1 MFDFIAHIIGFKY
14 FYNVEITPNNS
25 LSNDQF
31 LLQEAYDTLLKEHQK
46 LQFDYQYLQQQLSEL
61 KRMIF
66 GSKSERFVSSDTRQ
80 LDLFVEQLEV
90 SDTKPESIE
99 IAYKREKKTAEKQQ
113 PIRSSIPSHLP
124 RIEEIIEPSEVSPNS
139 KKIGEEVTEILEY
152 NPSSIFVRR
161 IVRPKYIVSE
171 ENNIV
176 IAPLPSL
183 PIPKG
188 NAGAGLLAH
197 IMVSKFVY
205 HLPFYRQQQIFRSQQ
220 LDISRGTLSN
230 WFNSTTKLLEP
241 LYDTLQKELL
251 KSNYLQVDESP
262 IGVQD
267 TSKKGK
273 LHMGYHWVHHAP
285 LERLVLFRYAPSR
298 SKNVPE
304 ELLQEYNGAIQ
315 TDGYAGYANLNTKG
329 NITLLACM
337 AHARRYFE
345 KALNEDA
352 FRASYVLEQIQK
364 LYAIERK
371 ARKRE
376 SSAEQRKR
384 YRKLYAAPILD
395 SLESWLKAQV
405 LEVIPKSAIG
415 KAIGYALKLWN
426 KLKKYITDGHYEIDN
441 NLVENTIRPLALGRK
456 NYLFSGSHRAAQKA
470 AMLYSLFASCKMNN
484 IDPYNWLKDVLENIQ
499 EYKANR
505 LHELLPNHRKIPQVN
520 ALN

>member
-1 MFDFIAHIIGFKY
+1 M
-14 FYNVEITPNNS
+14 
-25 LSNDQF
+25 
-31 LLQEAYDTLLKEHQK
+31 
-46 LQFDYQYLQQQLSEL
+46 
-61 KRMIF
+61 
-66 GSKSERFVSSDTRQ
+66 
-80 LDLFVEQLEV
+80 
-90 SDTKPESIE
+90 
-99 IAYKREKKTAEKQQ
+99 
-113 PIRSSIPSHLP
+113 RSSIPSHLP
-124 RIEEIIEPSEVSPNS
+124 RIEEIIEPNEVLPNS

-152 NPSSIFVRR
+152 HPSSIFVRR
-161 IVRPKYIVSE
+161 IVRPKYISLE
-171 ENNIV
+171 DNRIV
-176 IAPLPSL
+176 IGYLPSL

-197 IMVSKFVY
+197 IMVSKFVH
-205 HLPFYRQQQIFRSQQ
+205 HLPFYRQQQIFKSQH

-251 KSNYLQVDESP
+251 QSNYLQIDESP

-273 LHMGYHWVHHAP
+273 LHMGYHWVYHAP

-304 ELLQEYNGAIQ
+304 ELLQEYNGTIQ
-315 TDGYAGYANLNTKG
+315 TDGYSGYVNLKTKG
-329 NITLLACM
+329 NISLLACM
-337 AHARRYFE
+337 AYARRYFE
-345 KALNEDA
+345 KALNGDA

-371 ARKRE
+371 ARSRK

-395 SLESWLKAQV
+395 SLEKWLKAQI
-405 LEVIPKSAIG
+405 LEVLLKSAIG

-426 KLKKYITDGHYEIDN
+426 KLKRYITDGHYEIDN

-470 AMLYSLFASCKMNN
+470 AILYSLFASCKMNN
-484 IDPYNWLKDVLENIQ
+484 IDPYSWLKEVLENIQ

-505 LHELLPNHRKIPQVN
+505 LYELLPNYWKIPEVN
-520 ALN
+520 FGN